1 MSLSEITP
9 WLSNSCGMNKISRFI
24 EWTIISKG
32 LPSTRA
38 LANDRAPTA
47 DELGKLIGDDLRLKI
62 IIF

>member
-1 MSLSEITP
+1 
-9 WLSNSCGMNKISRFI
+9 MNKISRFI